1 MDDRRHL
8 LQRRTAFEIF
18 HNVLNDPAELV
29 TWKCTVRRHQLP
41 ARTRD
46 MTDQVPTLSSASTDN
61 IAERSSGTF
70 KP

>member
-46 MTDQVPTLSSASTDN
+46 MTDQVDGQN
-61 IAERSSGTF
+61 IGE
-70 KP
+70 